1 MPEQC
6 VALSSQ
12 RPLLMIGFG
21 AKAQHA
27 GNVAEDLNNKAEPT
41 TGKQSVFAP
50 NTPLGSPI
58 ILRFAFYPSRSSPR
72 GSAEGTP

>member
-12 RPLLMIGFG
+12 RPLLIIGFG

-41 TGKQSVFAP
+41 IGKQSEFAP
-50 NTPLGSPI
+50 NTL
-58 ILRFAFYPSRSSPR
+58 L
-72 GSAEGTP
+72 

>member
-1 MPEQC
+1 MPKQC

-27 GNVAEDLNNKAEPT
+27 GNVAEDLNTKVKPT
-41 TGKQSVFAP
+41 T
-50 NTPLGSPI
+50 
-58 ILRFAFYPSRSSPR
+58 
-72 GSAEGTP
+72 

>member
-12 RPLLMIGFG
+12 RPLLLIGFG

-27 GNVAEDLNNKAEPT
+27 GNVAEDLNKKAEPT
-41 TGKQSVFAP
+41 IGKAIGICTQHAFV
-50 NTPLGSPI
+50 I
-58 ILRFAFYPSRSSPR
+58 AFYLKLCVLPEPVVAQRFR
-72 GSAEGTP
+72 